1 MQRRVD
7 DVLSQT
13 LRAAHHTLGFGRAIF
28 FFDEG
33 QRARA
38 GLVFD
43 EGNELKPSDV
53 AISPASGGSFATARS
68 GIPVWGAATD
78 LWAPLVDVRRRYFLS
93 ALNHAGAPYGFLY
106 ADGPRSDVSGAADLE
121 TIANLSAIA
130 AVASQNALIFERA
143 QELASRDPLTG
154 LLNRRALHERLQQEL
169 ESGRRRATSF
179 VYLLLDLDDFKR
191 VNDRTGHAAG
201 DALLHRLANALTAM
215 SRAQD
220 VVARIG
226 GDEFVIVMLDAEP
239 RLAVSSVA
247 RISELLKLQGF
258 HCSVGAAL
266 YPRDGLDASTLTWAA
281 DRALYIAKAAG
292 KDRFAFA

>member
-1 MQRRVD
+1 
-7 DVLSQT
+7 
-13 LRAAHHTLGFGRAIF
+13 
-28 FFDEG
+28 
-33 QRARA
+33 
-38 GLVFD
+38 
-43 EGNELKPSDV
+43 
-53 AISPASGGSFATARS
+53 
-68 GIPVWGAATD
+68 
-78 LWAPLVDVRRRYFLS
+78 LS
-93 ALNHAGAPYGFLY
+93 ALNHAQAPYGFLY
-106 ADGPRSDVSGAADLE
+106 ADEPRSELSGAADLE
-121 TIANLSAIA
+121 MLANLSAIA

-169 ESGRRRATSF
+169 ESCRRHATSSL
-179 VYLLLDLDDFKR
+179 VYLLLDVDDFKQ

-201 DALLHRLANALTAM
+201 DALLYRLAEALTTM

-226 GDEFVIVMLDAEP
+226 GDEFVIVMLDADP